1 MAQAQGTSSKMTKA
15 QSVDTEKPRQP
26 VDRARLRALTDSMPK
41 TEEDAGRFIRG
52 AREGE
57 RY

>member
-1 MAQAQGTSSKMTKA
+1 MTKA
-15 QSVDTEKPRQP
+15 HSVDTEKPRQP
-26 VDRARLRALTDSMPK
+26 IDRARLRALTDSLP
-41 TEEDAGRFIRG
+41 ESQEDAGRFIRG